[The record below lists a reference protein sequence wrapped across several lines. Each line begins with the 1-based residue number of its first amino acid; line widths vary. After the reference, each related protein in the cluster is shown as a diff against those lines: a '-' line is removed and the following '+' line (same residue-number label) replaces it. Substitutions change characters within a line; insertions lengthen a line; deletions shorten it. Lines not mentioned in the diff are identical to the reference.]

1 MEDKTEEK
9 IFKTNEQENLEKIT
23 PITEDSFKSAKKHFV
38 IYAQQKLWKKRKQN

>member
-1 MEDKTEEK
+1 MRL
-9 IFKTNEQENLEKIT
+9 INRCMIT